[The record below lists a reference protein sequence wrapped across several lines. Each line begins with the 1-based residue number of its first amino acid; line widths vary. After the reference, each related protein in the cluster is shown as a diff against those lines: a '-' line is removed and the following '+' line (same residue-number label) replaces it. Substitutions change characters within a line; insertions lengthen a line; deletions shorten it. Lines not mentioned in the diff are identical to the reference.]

1 MEQTS
6 TETSEDRA
14 DIKTRWKKGQSG
26 NPQGRP
32 RLRGAGLTLTALAR
46 TMMERPVEGADGE
59 RHTRLTEYMIDVV
72 RCADAG
78 DRQCRMFLLK
88 AVDRGDRRRE
98 NAQRNAKK
106 AKSEELRKFEETKA
120 DEISVPMP
128 PLSPETEEEQTAKVS
143 PTASAFAEAS
153 AGEPHSPAKPWRS
166 RAAPPRRPAATPAH
180 TPPAYTPPAGAPRKT
195 QPDDASTYRRD
206 PLSGNLVTPEG
217 RVLSPEEEERLAN
230 PYWPHVS
237 PHLKKA
243 PSAGTS
249 PGDSAGRESPVRE
262 SQAFDSARDFGSEK
276 FSRKSAEAGADLETV
291 H

>member
-46 TMMERPVEGADGE
+46 TLMERPVEGVDGE

-88 AVDRGDRRRE
+88 AVERGDRRRE

-106 AKSEELRKFEETKA
+106 AKSEVLRKFEEAKA
-120 DEISVPMP
+120 DEISTPMP
-128 PLSPETEEEQTAKVS
+128 PLSPETEEEQTAKVN
-143 PTASAFAEAS
+143 PT
-153 AGEPHSPAKPWRS
+153 
-166 RAAPPRRPAATPAH
+166 APPRRPAATPAH
-180 TPPAYTPPAGAPRKT
+180 TPPAAAPRKT
-195 QPDDASTYRRD
+195 QPEDASTYRRD
-206 PLSGNLVTPEG
+206 PLNGNLVTPEG

-230 PYWPHVS
+230 PYWPHIS

-262 SQAFDSARDFGSEK
+262 SQVFDFARDFGSEK
-276 FSRKSAEAGADLETV
+276 FSRKSTEADHEGTM